1 MLYVITGLPGGGK
14 TLNTFKE
21 IISNNANF
29 KRPLYYF
36 NIPCNLLD
44 YEYCQT
50 FQAYFYS
57 VYLLELEPD
66 EKKFIQKRV
75 DIIETKYKR
84 LVEIQD
90 FPYLEVSFKDEH
102 DPFALWF
109 SVITRVAP
117 LHWKTLISSIVKD
130 AKDYEQELTFDT
142 FKKYNFHW
150 SKIDDV
156 EQWHLLEPNSI
167 FVCDEAQ
174 EYFPVRIKEKPPE
187 FITAFERHRHSAFDV
202 YLVTQSANFIDV
214 HVRRLAG
221 THVHFYRPFNSKTTS
236 RLEWSKVH
244 NPDDYHDKQ
253 SAQKSRVK
261 NDKRFFGVYRSA
273 VSHTHKFKLPKIVL
287 LLPLAFIAI
296 LFSIYSVYGLFNKD
310 IKESNKSIPDPVP
323 VQKSAALNGT
333 GKPIDVILPNP
344 YESPVYKSIRKPIHY
359 PELSC
364 YKTVYSSTFANCTC
378 YTQQATKYNID
389 KSLCLDFVENGFFDH
404 SLNETNQPNQS
415 NQSQSLESGGVF

>member
-1 MLYVITGLPGGGK
+1 MLYIITGLPGGGK
-14 TLNTFKE
+14 TLNTLKE
-21 IISNNANF
+21 IIANTANF
-29 KRPLYYF
+29 KRPLYYY

-44 YEYCQT
+44 YEYCKT

-57 VYLLELEPD
+57 VYLLELEP
-66 EKKFIQKRV
+66 EERKFIQKRV
-75 DIIETKYKR
+75 DLIETKFRR
-84 LVEIQD
+84 LVELQD

-102 DPFALWF
+102 NPFDLWF
-109 SVITRVAP
+109 NIINRVAP
-117 LHWKTLISSIVKD
+117 PHWKTLITSIIKD
-130 AKDYEQELTFDT
+130 AADYEQDLTFET

-150 SKIDDV
+150 SKVEDV
-156 EQWHLLEPNSI
+156 QKWHLLEPSSI

-253 SAQKSRVK
+253 SSQKSRVK

-287 LLPLAFIAI
+287 LLPLALAAI
-296 LFSIYSVYGLFNKD
+296 LFSVYSVYGLFSKD
-310 IKESNKSIPDPVP
+310 ANAVNLPQTKTTPI
-323 VQKSAALNGT
+323 QKGAALNGAVT
-333 GKPIDVILPNP
+333 DKKIVLSNP
-344 YESPVYKSIRKPIHY
+344 YESEIYKKLRKPNQY
-359 PELSC
+359 PDLSC
-364 YKTVYSSTFANCTC
+364 YKTVISSSYTRCSC
-378 YTQQATKYNID
+378 YTQQATIFPLEQK
-389 KSLCLDFVENGFFDH
+389 LCIDFVDNGFFDH
-404 SLNETNQPNQS
+404 SLREPNQPNNS
-415 NQSQSLESGGVF
+415 NSHNLDSGGVF

>member
-14 TLNTFKE
+14 TLNTLKE
-21 IISNNANF
+21 IISTKANF
-29 KRPLYYF
+29 KRPLFYF

-44 YEYCQT
+44 YQYCKT

-57 VYLLELEPD
+57 VYLHELEPD
-66 EKKFIQKRV
+66 EKQFIQKRI
-75 DIIETKYKR
+75 DIIEKRYKR
-84 LVEIQD
+84 LVELQD
-90 FPYLEVSFKDEH
+90 FPFLEVPFQQEH

-109 SVITRVAP
+109 AVINRVAP
-117 LHWKTLISSIVKD
+117 PHWKVLIKSIVED
-130 AKDYEQELTFDT
+130 AEKYEQALDFNL

-156 EQWHLLEPNSI
+156 QQWHLLEPDSI

-221 THVHFYRPFNSKTTS
+221 THVHFYRAFNAKTTS

-261 NDKRFFGVYRSA
+261 NDVRFYGVYRSA
-273 VSHTHKFKLPKIVL
+273 VSHTHKLKLPKILL
-287 LLPLAFIAI
+287 LLPVAFIAI
-296 LFSIYSVYGLFNKD
+296 AFCIYSFFSLFDNQPPEKTQATTPT
-310 IKESNKSIPDPVP
+310 KKSV
-323 VQKSAALNGT
+323 ALGGVVVT
-333 GKPIDVILPNP
+333 PQTFNP
-344 YESPVYKSIRKPIHY
+344 YQDKTYAKLRLPITY
-359 PELSC
+359 PQLSC
-364 YKTVYSSTFANCTC
+364 FKKVSSKKTDCTC
-378 YTQQATKYNID
+378 YTQQFTKYKVDTKICLNI
-389 KSLCLDFVENGFFDH
+389 VENGFFDH
-404 SLNETNQPNQS
+404 AFIKEGQQQPRN
-415 NQSQSLESGGVF
+415 NKSLESGGIF

>member
-1 MLYVITGLPGGGK
+1 MLYIITGLPGGGK
-14 TLNTFKE
+14 TLNTLKE
-21 IISNNANF
+21 IISNKANF
-29 KRPLYYF
+29 KRPLFYY

-57 VYLLELEPD
+57 VYLHELEPE

-75 DIIETKYKR
+75 DVIEKKYRR
-84 LVEIQD
+84 LVELQD
-90 FPYLEVSFKDEH
+90 FPYLEVSFKQEH

-109 SVITRVAP
+109 SVINRVAP
-117 LHWKTLISSIVKD
+117 KHWKMLLDSIIKD
-130 AKDYEQELTFDT
+130 AKEYEQDLTFEL

-150 SKIDDV
+150 SKVDDV
-156 EQWHLLEPNSI
+156 QKWHLLEPNSI

-174 EYFPVRIKEKPPE
+174 EYFPVRVKEKPPE

-202 YLVTQSANFIDV
+202 YLISQSANFIDV
-214 HVRRLAG
+214 HARRLAG

-287 LLPLAFIAI
+287 LLPLALIAI
-296 LFSIYSVYGLFNKD
+296 MFSVYSIYNLFNKD
-310 IKESNKSIPDPVP
+310 AAASDNPIPTPTP
-323 VQKSAALNGT
+323 IQKGVALNGVGENSIPT
-333 GKPIDVILPNP
+333 LVNP
-344 YESPVYKSIRKPIHY
+344 YDSPVYKSLRKPVHY

-364 YKTVYSSTFANCTC
+364 YKTVVTSSYVNCSC
-378 YTQQATKYNID
+378 YTQQATKFPID
-389 KSLCLDFVENGFFDH
+389 KKMCVDFVDNGFFDH
-404 SLNETNQPNQS
+404 SLTEPNKPKANNQN
-415 NQSQSLESGGVF
+415 LESGGVF

>member
-1 MLYVITGLPGGGK
+1 MLYIYTGLPGGGK

-21 IISNNANF
+21 IISNKANF
-29 KRPLYYF
+29 KRPLFYF

-44 YEYCQT
+44 FEYCKT

-57 VYLLELEPD
+57 VYMLELEPE

-75 DIIETKYKR
+75 DVIETKYRR
-84 LVEIQD
+84 LVELQD

-102 DPFALWF
+102 NPFALWF
-109 SVITRVAP
+109 SVVNRVAP
-117 LHWKTLISSIVKD
+117 PHWKTLIASVIKD
-130 AKDYEQELTFDT
+130 AKDYEQELSFET

-150 SKIDDV
+150 SKVDDV
-156 EQWHLLEPNSI
+156 QKWHLLEPSSI

-174 EYFPVRIKEKPPE
+174 EYFPVRLKEKPPE

-214 HVRRLAG
+214 HARRLAG

-287 LLPLAFIAI
+287 LLPIAFVAI
-296 LFSIYSVYGLFNKD
+296 LFSFYSIYNLFNKD
-310 IKESNKSIPDPVP
+310 AIAADNSTNQPVP
-323 VQKSAALNGT
+323 TQKGVALSGT
-333 GKPIDVILPNP
+333 GKLSNATFVNP
-344 YESPVYKSIRKPIHY
+344 YDSPVYKSLRKPVHY
-359 PELSC
+359 PELTC
-364 YKTVYSSTFANCTC
+364 YKTIQDSTTSICSC
-378 YTQQATKYNID
+378 YTQQATKFNVPE
-389 KSLCLDFVENGFFDH
+389 KLCVDFVDNGFFDH
-404 SLNETNQPNQS
+404 SLIQANIPS
-415 NQSQSLESGGVF
+415 NGRSQNLESGGVF

>member
-1 MLYVITGLPGGGK
+1 MLYIITGLPGGGK

-29 KRPLYYF
+29 KRPLYYY

-44 YEYCQT
+44 YEYCKT

-57 VYLLELEPD
+57 VYLSELEP
-66 EKKFIQKRV
+66 EERKFIQKRV
-75 DIIETKYKR
+75 DLIETKFRR
-84 LVEIQD
+84 LVELQD

-102 DPFALWF
+102 SPFDLWF
-109 SVITRVAP
+109 TVVNRVAP
-117 LHWKTLISSIVKD
+117 HHWQTLIKSILKD
-130 AKDYEQELTFDT
+130 AKDYDQTLNFET

-156 EQWHLLEPNSI
+156 QKWHLLEPTSI

-174 EYFPVRIKEKPPE
+174 EYFPVRIKDKPPE

-202 YLVTQSANFIDV
+202 YLVSQSANFIDV

-287 LLPLAFIAI
+287 LLPLALAAI
-296 LFSIYSVYGLFNKD
+296 LFSVYSVYNLFSKD
-310 IKESNKSIPDPVP
+310 AIAVETTKTQTPPIQIGV
-323 VQKSAALNGT
+323 ALNGVVT
-333 GKPIDVILPNP
+333 GKKTALVNP
-344 YESPVYKSIRKPIHY
+344 YDLPIYKKLREPNQY
-359 PELSC
+359 PELTC
-364 YKTVYSSTFANCTC
+364 YKTVVTSTFMNCSC
-378 YTQQATKYNID
+378 YTQQATIFPIEKN
-389 KSLCLDFVENGFFDH
+389 LCIDFVDNGFFDH
-404 SLNETNQPNQS
+404 SLTKPNQPKNTKS
-415 NQSQSLESGGVF
+415 NNLESGGLY

>member
-21 IISNNANF
+21 IIANKANF
-29 KRPLYYF
+29 KRPLFYY

-44 YEYCQT
+44 FEYCKT

-75 DIIETKYKR
+75 DLIETKYRR
-84 LVEIQD
+84 LVELQD
-90 FPYLEVSFKDEH
+90 FPYLEVAYKEEH
-102 DPFALWF
+102 DPFTLWF
-109 SVITRVAP
+109 SVVNRVSSS
-117 LHWKTLISSIVKD
+117 HQKTLIASVTKD
-130 AKDYEQELTFDT
+130 ATDYEQPLTFEL
-142 FKKYNFHW
+142 FEKYNFHW
-150 SKIDDV
+150 SKVEDV
-156 EQWHLLEPNSI
+156 QKWHLLEPTSI

-202 YLVTQSANFIDV
+202 YLVSQSANFIDV

-273 VSHTHKFKLPKIVL
+273 VSHTHKFKLPKIFL
-287 LLPLAFIAI
+287 LLPLALVALSYSAYSLYS
-296 LFSIYSVYGLFNKD
+296 LFTKD
-310 IKESNKSIPDPVP
+310 STTIETITTQTPPI
-323 VQKSAALNGT
+323 QKGVALNGVVT
-333 GKPIDVILPNP
+333 HNNIPILNP
-344 YESPVYKSIRKPIHY
+344 YDLPIYKTLRKPTQY

-364 YKTVYSSTFANCTC
+364 YKSVVTSSYVVCSC
-378 YTQQATKYNID
+378 YTQQATKYKID
-389 KSLCLDFVENGFFDH
+389 KKLCVDFVDNGFFDY
-404 SLNETNQPNQS
+404 SLTQQNNHQQS
-415 NQSQSLESGGVF
+415 NNQNLESGGVF

>member
-21 IISNNANF
+21 IISNKANF
-29 KRPLYYF
+29 KRPLFYY

-44 YEYCQT
+44 FEYCKT

-66 EKKFIQKRV
+66 EKRFIQKRV
-75 DIIETKYKR
+75 DLIETKYRR
-84 LVEIQD
+84 LVQLQD
-90 FPYLEVSFKDEH
+90 FPYLEVAFKEEH
-102 DPFALWF
+102 DPFTLWF
-109 SVITRVAP
+109 SVVNRVSSP
-117 LHWKTLISSIVKD
+117 HQKTLIAAVIKD
-130 AKDYEQELTFDT
+130 AKDFEQPLTFEL
-142 FKKYNFHW
+142 FVKYNFHW
-150 SKIDDV
+150 TKIEDV
-156 EQWHLLEPNSI
+156 QKWHLLEPNSI

-202 YLVTQSANFIDV
+202 YLVSQSANFIDV

-287 LLPLAFIAI
+287 LLPLALLAI
-296 LFSIYSVYGLFNKD
+296 IFSIYSMYNLFNKD
-310 IKESNKSIPDPVP
+310 AVASDTSISQSVP
-323 VQKSAALNGT
+323 SQKSAALSGT
-333 GKPIDVILPNP
+333 EKHNNPTLVNP
-344 YESPVYKSIRKPIHY
+344 YDSPIYKSLRKPIHY

-364 YKTVYSSTFANCTC
+364 YKSVVSTSYVICSC
-378 YTQQATKYNID
+378 YTQQATKFKID
-389 KSLCLDFVENGFFDH
+389 KKLCVDFVDNGFFDH
-404 SLNETNQPNQS
+404 SLTDPNQPKQS
-415 NQSQSLESGGVF
+415 NNENLESGGVF